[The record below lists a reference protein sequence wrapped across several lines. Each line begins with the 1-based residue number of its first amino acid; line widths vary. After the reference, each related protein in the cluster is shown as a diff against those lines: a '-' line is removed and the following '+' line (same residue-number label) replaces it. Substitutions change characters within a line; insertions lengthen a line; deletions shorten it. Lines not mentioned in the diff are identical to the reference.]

1 MPKFKPIRPT
11 RVSEEVTEQL
21 KQSILAGDFKAG
33 DKLPS
38 ERELIEEFQVSRV
51 AVREALRYL
60 EKSGFI
66 ETRQGVNGGAFVI
79 ELSFENLANSFLDL
93 FLADKISIPELC
105 HVRYLIEPEVARLA
119 AEAITEEYREKLLK
133 VMELEEHPVTSLG
146 EDIEIKTMAHA
157 VIAELC
163 GNRFLEALVRS
174 LMRVTKKVI
183 EEVNPNTLSMHPA
196 GMHRPVV
203 QAIING
209 RPDEAAETMRKHA
222 VEFGETMIQ
231 MEKAYRKEMGLGD
244 RKEERSLSTTW
255 LNSRECK

>member
-21 KQSILAGDFKAG
+21 KQSILAGDFIAG

-38 ERELIEEFQVSRV
+38 ERELMEEFQVSRV

-66 ETRQGVNGGAFVI
+66 ETRQGANGGAFVI
-79 ELSFENLANSFLDL
+79 ELSFENLASSFLDL

-119 AEAITEEYREKLLK
+119 AKAITEDYKEKLLK
-133 VMELEEHPVTSLG
+133 VLELEELPTTSLAD
-146 EDIEIKTMAHA
+146 DIEIKTMAHA

-163 GNRFLEALVRS
+163 GNRFLEALVKS
-174 LMRVTKKVI
+174 LMRVTRKVI
-183 EEVNPNTLSMHPA
+183 EEVNPNTLSMHTS
-196 GMHRPVV
+196 GMHRPIDK
-203 QAIING
+203 AIIN
-209 RPDEAAETMRKHA
+209 RNPDKAAEAMRIHA

-231 MEKAYRKEMGLGD
+231 MEKAYRKELGLCD
-244 RKEERSLSTTW
+244 RSGEPAPQTL
-255 LNSRECK
+255 